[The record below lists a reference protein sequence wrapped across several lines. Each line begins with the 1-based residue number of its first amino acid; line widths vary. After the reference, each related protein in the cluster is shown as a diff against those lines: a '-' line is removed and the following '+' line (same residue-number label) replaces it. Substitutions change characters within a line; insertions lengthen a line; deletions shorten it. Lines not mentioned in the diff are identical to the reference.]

1 MFKFIHSMRFRV
13 WLIFIGFTTIIL
25 GFLYINQI
33 VMLPSYY
40 TFIKT
45 QETTSTAR
53 VLERKWD
60 DSDLLDEMQ
69 RFSRE
74 HEMLIIAN
82 RYIGGIYTS
91 QLVSDFNNMQ
101 MHVLNRKAAL
111 STELLLDEVLQS
123 RDGSVTH
130 KLSIDGREV
139 LCYAVLVGSKSDIR
153 GLIVTYGFLQPLKNT
168 QDILQSQFFLTSAV
182 IFVIAFLLSAF
193 VVFNVSNPIIKIS
206 RSARKLTT
214 GEFFMNT
221 KRSDYAEIKTLTENL
236 NKASRE
242 IAKTEN
248 LRKDLFANVSHD
260 LKTPLTMIK
269 AYAEMIRD
277 LSGDNPEKRGK
288 HVQVIIDEAER
299 LNGLVIDMLD
309 LSKLQSGVAKKNVT
323 FFNFSM
329 HLSDVLGRFSNL
341 SREHGITFVP
351 EIESNLLMKADV
363 SKIEQVVYNLIN
375 NAVNH
380 TSKDGKVIVRLK
392 RKKETIGRFEVIDTG
407 SGIAKEEQPYIWERY
422 YKAQKSQF
430 HKRTA
435 VGTGIGLSIVK
446 SVMELHGYSY
456 GVNSAP
462 GRGAAFWF
470 EFPCE

>member
-1 MFKFIHSMRFRV
+1 MRFRV

-33 VMLPSYY
+33 VMLPNYY

-45 QETTSTAR
+45 QETTTTAR
-53 VLERKWD
+53 ILERNWNNH
-60 DSDLLDEMQ
+60 DLFEEMQ

-74 HEMLIIAN
+74 HEMLIIVN
-82 RYIGGIYTS
+82 RHSNGVFTE
-91 QLVSDFNNMQ
+91 QTVSDFNNMQ
-101 MHVLNRKAAL
+101 GHVTSSETAPDESAM
-111 STELLLDEVLQS
+111 LDEVLKS
-123 RDGSVTH
+123 RENSVTH
-130 KLSIDGREV
+130 RMKIDGRDA
-139 LCYAVLVGSKSDIR
+139 LCYAALVGSNNNIR
-153 GLIVTYGFLQPLKNT
+153 GLIIIYSFLQPLENT
-168 QDILQSQFFLTSAV
+168 QDVLRGQFFLTSAV
-182 IFVIAFLLSAF
+182 IFIIAFLLSAF

-206 RSARKLTT
+206 RSAKKLTT

-221 KRSDYAEIKTLTENL
+221 KGSDYAEIKTLTENL

-299 LNGLVIDMLD
+299 LNSLVVDMLD
-309 LSKLQSGVAKKNVT
+309 LTKLQSGVAKKNVT

-329 HLSDVLGRFSNL
+329 HLSDVLGRFANL
-341 SREHGITFVP
+341 MKEHGITFVP
-351 EIESNLLMKADV
+351 EIEDNLLMKADV
-363 SKIEQVVYNLIN
+363 SKIEQVVYNLVN

-380 TSKDGKVIVRLK
+380 TSKNGNVSVKLM
-392 RKKETIGRFEVIDTG
+392 RKKDSIGRFEVIDTG
-407 SGIAKEEQPYIWERY
+407 GGIAKEEQPYIWERY
-422 YKAQKSQF
+422 YKAKKSQF
-430 HKRTA
+430 HKRTT

-446 SVMELHGYSY
+446 NVMELHGYSY
-456 GVNSAP
+456 GVTSTV
-462 GRGAAFWF
+462 GKGSTFWF

>member
-1 MFKFIHSMRFRV
+1 MRFRV

-33 VMLPSYY
+33 IMLPNYY

-45 QETTSTAR
+45 QETTGTAR
-53 VLERKWD
+53 VLERNWD
-60 DSDLLDEMQ
+60 NINLIEEMQ

-74 HEMLIIAN
+74 HEMLIIIN
-82 RYIGGIYTS
+82 RYSGGVFTNQMI
-91 QLVSDFNNMQ
+91 SDFDNMQ
-101 MHVLNRKAAL
+101 SRISGDYSVPAK
-111 STELLLDEVLQS
+111 EVLLNEVLES
-123 RDGSVTH
+123 RDGSATH
-130 KLSIDGREV
+130 RLKIDGREA
-139 LCYAVLVGSKSDIR
+139 LCYATLVGSANDIR
-153 GLIVTYGFLQPLKNT
+153 GLIVIYSFLQPLENT
-168 QDILQSQFFLTSAV
+168 QDILQSQFFLSAAV
-182 IFVIAFLLSAF
+182 LFAIAFLLSAF
-193 VVFNVSNPIIKIS
+193 VVLNVSNPIIKIS
-206 RSARKLTT
+206 RSAKKLTT
-214 GEFFMNT
+214 GEFYMNT
-221 KRSDYAEIKTLTENL
+221 KGSDYAEIKTLTENL

-242 IAKTEN
+242 ISKTEN

-277 LSGDNPEKRGK
+277 LSGDNPEKREK

-299 LNGLVIDMLD
+299 LNSLVIDMLD

-351 EIESNLLMKADV
+351 EIENNLLMKADV
-363 SKIEQVVYNLIN
+363 PKIEQVVYNLIN

-380 TSKDGKVIVRLK
+380 TSKDGKVIVRLSK
-392 RKKETIGRFEVIDTG
+392 RKEAIGRFEVKDTG
-407 SGIAKEEQPYIWERY
+407 AGIAKEEQPYIWERY

-456 GVNSAP
+456 GVSSAP
-462 GRGAAFWF
+462 GKGSTFWF